1 MAARGCC
8 CPAGWTR
15 RAALSRRVGS
25 GRRTPSG
32 IWGGSGQAHKHR
44 PSCCLCPHSV
54 PVIRPAPAGAAFI
67 SSSVYLV
74 KIKRRCGRKVAYE
87 SQCHS
92 TDLNT
97 LVTTSSCGTGGGR
110 AVSGQRPLVKWG
122 LGGVKLES
130 LCRAWRCGPGALIG

>member
-8 CPAGWTR
+8 CPASWTR
-15 RAALSRRVGS
+15 RATLACRVRS
-25 GRRTPSG
+25 GRRSASG
-32 IWGGSGQAHKHR
+32 IWGDSPPGCGQAHKHST
-44 PSCCLCPHSV
+44 SCCLGLYFV
-54 PVIRPAPAGAAFI
+54 PVVRPALAGAAFI

-74 KIKRRCGRKVAYE
+74 KINRRCGKKVAYE

-110 AVSGQRPLVKWG
+110 PVSGQRPPVKWG

-130 LCRAWRCGPGALIG
+130 LCRA